1 PATRDT
7 AIVAVD
13 RMRRSGSAS
22 ARSSAGSRPERA
34 AFMRAA
40 RSLSSSAPVEGK
52 PHIPRRWGRRN
63 SILLYSHHRTQP
75 SSLSVERESG
85 VGIQGI
91 VEIAGGTKGATPG
104 AVGVLGPRAGAGS
117 VPAKPAGAPPDPPP
131 PPPPPP
137 GTLFGPFVCAP
148 PPRIGG
154 PWRARAVGL

>member
-34 AFMRAA
+34 AFIRAA

-52 PHIPRRWGRRN
+52 PLMPRRWGRRN

-91 VEIAGGTKGATPG
+91 RGTAGAYGPVPEAAAPG
-104 AVGVLGPRAGAGS
+104 ASGVRAGPDAGFARGPL
-117 VPAKPAGAPPDPPP
+117 VPTPAPPEPPP
-131 PPPPPP
+131 VSPE
-137 GTLFGPFVCAP
+137 LF
-148 PPRIGG
+148 
-154 PWRARAVGL
+154 